1 MENYVPDR
9 ITIIALFVRRNID
22 DSEIFGGRFWIRL
35 DKSIAAIYDAELSS
49 AGWHAMFD
57 EKRIGHDRRTASEDT
72 RDAGEVV
79 ERRRRRRRQMV
90 MREIS
95 FTEWARYFAMYK
107 RRK

>member
-1 MENYVPDR
+1 
-9 ITIIALFVRRNID
+9 
-22 DSEIFGGRFWIRL
+22 
-35 DKSIAAIYDAELSS
+35 
-49 AGWHAMFD
+49 MFD

-95 FTEWARYFAMYK
+95 FTEWASYFAMYK

>member
-1 MENYVPDR
+1 MNR
-9 ITIIALFVRRNID
+9 ITIIALFVRRNIN
-22 DSEIFGGRFWIRL
+22 DSKFFVRDRFWFKL
-35 DKSIAAIYDAELSS
+35 DNSAGAIYDAELSF

>member
-1 MENYVPDR
+1 
-9 ITIIALFVRRNID
+9 
-22 DSEIFGGRFWIRL
+22 
-35 DKSIAAIYDAELSS
+35 
-49 AGWHAMFD
+49 MFD

-79 ERRRRRRRQMV
+79 ERRRRRQMV